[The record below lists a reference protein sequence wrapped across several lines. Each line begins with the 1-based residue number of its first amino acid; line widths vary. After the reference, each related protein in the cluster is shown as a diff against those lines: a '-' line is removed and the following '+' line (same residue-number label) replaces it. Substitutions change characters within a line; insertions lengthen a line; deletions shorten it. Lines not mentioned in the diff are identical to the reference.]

1 MSPLQL
7 LPTPR
12 RLTLLGG
19 VFSLPYTGL
28 IVLDTVDAQSLRL
41 AAGLLQARLR
51 EYAGVSW
58 EIAAGTAPLAHR
70 RVVLS
75 VVPCSTAHDQ
85 GYHLAVT
92 EQCIFVTANQ
102 PVGIFYAVQTLCQ
115 LLAQHGGQLPVLQ
128 CLDWPDFSQRGVLLD
143 ISRDKVP
150 TMETL
155 YALVDTLASWK
166 INQLQLYTEH
176 TFAYRNHPVVWAEAS
191 PLTGEDVLALDA
203 YCRERFI
210 TLVPNQNTFG
220 HLQRWLVHPAYRHL
234 AECPNGCDT
243 RWGHMDDPFT
253 LAPTE
258 AGSIELVTSMLDELL
273 PHFSS
278 QQVNVGC
285 DETVDLGQGRS
296 EARAAEIG
304 IGRVY
309 LEFILQIYRAV
320 KARNHTMQFW
330 SDIVMEYP
338 ELVSDLP
345 RDVVALE
352 WGYEA
357 SHPFARRCAR
367 LAAAGIPFYVCPG
380 TSSWRSLAGRVDNAL
395 ANLRS
400 AAEAGLQQG
409 AVGYLTTDWG
419 DEGHWQPLPV
429 SYPGFAYGAAVAWAY
444 QANVD
449 LDLPRVLSTLV
460 FHDAQGQM
468 GRLAIELGNLYH
480 ALGVEPH
487 NSSIFFNVLQSVPD
501 DIPNLLEAAG
511 DLEHVEATLWDTRA
525 RLESLVSE
533 LGATAMQRPD
543 AALVQWEYSWVARML
558 IHACRRA
565 EWALARAAARD
576 STPAR
581 KALTTEADGLM
592 AEFRVIW
599 YSRNR
604 PGGFRDSLAR
614 MERMRR
620 EYGVGS
626 RE

>member
-1 MSPLQL
+1 MSPLEL

-19 VFSLPYTGL
+19 TFSLPYTGL
-28 IVLDTVDAQSLRL
+28 IVLDTTDAQSLRL
-41 AAGLLQARLR
+41 AAAILQATLR
-51 EYAGVSW
+51 EHAGVSW
-58 EIAAGTAPLAHR
+58 EIAAGTVPATHR

-75 VVPCSTAHDQ
+75 VVPGSVAHDQ
-85 GYHLAVT
+85 GYYLAIT
-92 EQCIFVTANQ
+92 ADCIYVTANH
-102 PVGIFYAVQTLCQ
+102 PVGVFYAVQTLCQ
-115 LLAQHGGQLPVLQ
+115 LLAQRGGQLPVLQ
-128 CLDWPDFSQRGVLLD
+128 CLDWPDFAHRGVLLD

-155 YALVDTLASWK
+155 YALIDTLASWK

-176 TFAYRNHPVVWAEAS
+176 TFAYRNHPQVWADAS
-191 PLTGEDVLALDA
+191 PLTGEEVLALDA

-234 AECPNGCDT
+234 AECPDGCET
-243 RWGHMDDPFT
+243 RWGHMDEPFS

-258 AGSIELVTSMLDELL
+258 PGSLELVTSLLDELL
-273 PHFSS
+273 PHFAS
-278 QQVNVGC
+278 QQVNVNC

-296 EARAAEIG
+296 RARVAEVG
-304 IGRVY
+304 MGRVY
-309 LEFILQIYRAV
+309 LEFLLRIYRAV

-330 SDIVMEYP
+330 SDIIMEYP
-338 ELVSDLP
+338 ELVSELP

-357 SHPFARRCAR
+357 AHPFARRCAR

-395 ANLRS
+395 ANLRR

-409 AVGYLTTDWG
+409 AVGYLVTDWG
-419 DEGHWQPLPV
+419 DLGHWQPLPV

-449 LDLPRVLSTLV
+449 LDMAHMLSTLV

-468 GRLAIELGNLYH
+468 GRLAIELGNLYQ
-480 ALGVEPH
+480 AIGVEPE
-487 NSSIFFNVLQSVPD
+487 NSSVFFNILQAAPD
-501 DIPNLLEAAG
+501 DIPGLLTTVGDPEHIEASLWSVRAQL
-511 DLEHVEATLWDTRA
+511 DDFMAALAAT
-525 RLESLVSE
+525 S
-533 LGATAMQRPD
+533 MQRPD

-558 IHACRRA
+558 NHACRRA
-565 EWALARAAARD
+565 EWALARAAGRD
-576 STPAR
+576 TAAAR
-581 KALTTEADGLM
+581 KALAHEADGLI

-614 MERMRR
+614 MEKMRE
-620 EYGVGS
+620 EYGG
-626 RE
+626 

>member
-1 MSPLQL
+1 MTPLEL
-7 LPTPR
+7 LPAPR

-19 VFSLPYTGL
+19 TFSLPYTGL
-28 IVLDTVDAQSLRL
+28 IVIDTVEAQSLRL
-41 AAGLLQARLR
+41 TALILQATLR
-51 EYAGVSW
+51 EHAGVSW
-58 EIAAGTAPLAHR
+58 EITAGTVPAAQR
-70 RVVLS
+70 RVILS
-75 VVPCSTAHDQ
+75 LVPGSIAHSE

-92 EQCIFVTANQ
+92 EDCIYVTANQ
-102 PVGIFYAVQTLCQ
+102 PVGVFYAVQTLCQ
-115 LLAQHGGQLPVLQ
+115 LLAQRGGQLPVLQ
-128 CLDWPDFSQRGVLLD
+128 CLDWPDFSHRGVLLD

-166 INQLQLYTEH
+166 INQLQLYIEH
-176 TFAYRNHPVVWAEAS
+176 TFAYRNHPQVWADAS
-191 PLTGEDVLALDA
+191 PLTGEEILALDA

-234 AECPNGCDT
+234 AECPEGCDT
-243 RWGHMDDPFT
+243 RWGYMHEPFS

-258 AGSIELVTSMLDELL
+258 PASIEFVTSLLDELL

-296 EARAAEIG
+296 QARAAEIG
-304 IGRVY
+304 VGRVY
-309 LEFILQIYRAV
+309 LEFIRQIYRAV

-330 SDIVMEYP
+330 SDIIMEYP
-338 ELVSDLP
+338 ELVSELP
-345 RDVVALE
+345 RDVIALE

-380 TSSWRSLAGRVDNAL
+380 TSSWRTLAGRTDNAL
-395 ANLRS
+395 ANLRN
-400 AAEAGLQQG
+400 AAAAGLQQG
-409 AVGYLTTDWG
+409 AVGYLVTDWG
-419 DEGHWQPLPV
+419 DLGHWQPLPV
-429 SYPGFAYGAAVAWAY
+429 SYLGFAYGAALSWAY

-449 LDLPRVLSTLV
+449 LDMALVLSNLV
-460 FHDAQGQM
+460 FHDAQGHM
-468 GRLAIELGNLYH
+468 GHLVIELGNLYQ
-480 ALGVEPH
+480 ALDVELA
-487 NSSIFFNVLQSVPD
+487 NSSIFFDLLQTAPD
-501 DIPNLLEAAG
+501 DIPALLAPAGDPEHLEASLWTIRSQLDSFISA
-511 DLEHVEATLWDTRA
+511 LAT
-525 RLESLVSE
+525 
-533 LGATAMQRPD
+533 TAMQRPD
-543 AALVQWEYSWVARML
+543 AALVQWEFSWVARML
-558 IHACRRA
+558 SHACRRA
-565 EWALARAAARD
+565 EWALARAAGRD
-576 STPAR
+576 TITAR
-581 KALTTEADGLM
+581 KALLHEADGLL

-614 MERMRR
+614 MEKMRG